1 LAHESRGVLRPRS
14 VCCPNCHEINHGLED
29 REGIVRITCK
39 RCKSVMVQKRMGRRH
54 NRIDVYAPEDRN
66 ELTCNK

>member
-1 LAHESRGVLRPRS
+1 LAHENRGVLRPRS

-29 REGIVRITCK
+29 CDGIVRITCK

-54 NRIDVYAPEDRN
+54 NRIDVYVPEGQD
-66 ELTCNK
+66 